1 MSTVIKL
8 KRGTSTPT
16 TSNIVNGE
24 VALDTSAKKLFV
36 NDGGTIKEIGANA
49 ALNASQL
56 NDINVVAGQVAHG
69 TDLGSIADTLS
80 TASGASNIQTVANNI
95 TNVNTVAG
103 KNTEIGRLGTADA
116 VSDMNTLATTA
127 IVSDMDTLADI
138 SSNISTVAGVS
149 SNVSTVAGISGNV
162 TTVANNNS
170 NVTAVA
176 GNNTNITAV
185 KNNATNI
192 NAVAGNATNINT
204 VAGQISNNNL
214 QTVAADIAKVVT
226 AANDLNETTSEIDT
240 VANAITNVDNVGNNI
255 ANVNTV
261 AGISANVT
269 TVAGNNSNV
278 TAVAGNNSNIT
289 AVAGNATNINAVKNN
304 ATNINAV
311 NANKTNIDAVAGN
324 NSNITAVANNS
335 SNINSAVS
343 NASNINAA
351 VGNATNINA
360 VVSNATNINTT
371 ASNISNV
378 NNFASTYQI
387 SSSAPTTDG
396 GGNSLAEGDLYF
408 DTTSDELK
416 IYNGSSWQGGVTAGG
431 NFAGTGANQFS
442 GNITFTGNQT
452 VDGRDVSADGSKL
465 DGIESGATAD
475 QSASEILTSIKTVD
489 GPGSGLDADTL
500 DGVQGSSYL
509 TTANYDTHVCHLK
522 TNVDAAIAQ
531 GSGNEFTVNFNVE
544 ESNDTSAFS
553 HSSGVITVLA
563 AGWYRIYAN
572 MVYDNATGSQRNTI
586 RAYVEKNGT
595 EILSTRTYDYDRGAS
610 YGKFSNNKIETMLY
624 LSANDTVSIGNYAYN
639 EDGNVSIESTECEFI
654 VNSVSVATT
663 TSNADTLDGEH
674 GSYYSN
680 YNNLS
685 NKPTIPTNNNQLTN
699 GAGYITSAVSNIAGQ
714 TIAPSVITTTNL
726 TLDFGTL

>member
-16 TSNIVNGE
+16 TSDIVNGE
-24 VALDTSAKKLFV
+24 VALDISAKKLFV
-36 NDGGTIKEIGANA
+36 NDSGTIKEIGADA
-49 ALNASQL
+49 ALTASQL

-69 TDLGSIADTLS
+69 TDLGSIGDSLS
-80 TASGASNIQTVANNI
+80 SASGATNITTVADDI

-103 KNTEIGRLGTADA
+103 QSTQIGRLGTADA
-116 VSDMNTLATTA
+116 VADMNTLGTTA
-127 IVSDMDTLADI
+127 IVSDLDTLADI
-138 SSNISTVAGVS
+138 SSNIT
-149 SNVSTVAGISGNV
+149 TVAGIS
-162 TTVANNNS
+162 S
-170 NVTAVA
+170 NVTSVA
-176 GNNTNITAV
+176 GNATNINAV

-192 NAVAGNATNINT
+192 NTVAGISGNITTVAGISANVTSVKNNATNINT

-324 NSNITAVANNS
+324 NSNITAVKN
-335 SNINSAVS
+335 
-343 NASNINAA
+343 
-351 VGNATNINA
+351 NATNINA
-360 VVSNATNINTT
+360 VQANASNINAVAGNATNINTVASNATNINTT

-387 SSSAPTTDG
+387 ASSAPTTDG

-452 VDGRDVSADGSKL
+452 VDGRDLSVDGAKLDGIETGATADQTKSDIDALNINADTVDSLHASSFLRSDADDSFSGTIIANSDASNPVIKIQGSGPNFIRFASDSSGTVDADSIDFVYRSSPNSLNYERASDSQVMFSVDADNQQATFAGNLDVGQGLDVTGNISASGTIDGRDVASDGSKL
-465 DGIESGATAD
+465 DGIESGATGD
-475 QSASEILTSIKTVD
+475 QTASEI
-489 GPGSGLDADTL
+489 
-500 DGVQGSSYL
+500 
-509 TTANYDTHVCHLK
+509 
-522 TNVDAAIAQ
+522 
-531 GSGNEFTVNFNVE
+531 
-544 ESNDTSAFS
+544 
-553 HSSGVITVLA
+553 
-563 AGWYRIYAN
+563 
-572 MVYDNATGSQRNTI
+572 
-586 RAYVEKNGT
+586 
-595 EILSTRTYDYDRGAS
+595 
-610 YGKFSNNKIETMLY
+610 
-624 LSANDTVSIGNYAYN
+624 VSLI
-639 EDGNVSIESTECEFI
+639 S
-654 VNSVSVATT
+654 
-663 TSNADTLDGEH
+663 
-674 GSYYSN
+674 
-680 YNNLS
+680 
-685 NKPTIPTNNNQLTN
+685 
-699 GAGYITSAVSNIAGQ
+699 GQ
-714 TIAPSVITTTNL
+714 TIAPNAITTTNL